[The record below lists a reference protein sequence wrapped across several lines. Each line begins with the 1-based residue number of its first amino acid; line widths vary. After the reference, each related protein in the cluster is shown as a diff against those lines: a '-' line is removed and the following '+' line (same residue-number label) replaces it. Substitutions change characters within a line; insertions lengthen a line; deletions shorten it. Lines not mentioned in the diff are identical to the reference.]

1 MAVTKSSEAFRTISE
16 AASELDVPQHVLRHW
31 EEVFGQ
37 IRPMRRAGGR
47 RYYRPVDIDIL
58 RGVRVLLYDERYTT
72 KGVQKI
78 FKEHGVKYI
87 AELGRLA
94 ASGQSIELRPLLDE
108 DSADKAPPHAE
119 NPFRKSSHPTKD
131 PLPTPKPASEA
142 SNDQTLADLDAPT
155 AAGPASASALTPEK
169 RRQLQFLLTRLEKAQ
184 EALDDAS
191 SALDAVDAIKQTSK

>member
-1 MAVTKSSEAFRTISE
+1 MPAAKSAEAFRTISE
-16 AASELDVPQHVLRHW
+16 ASSELDVPQHVLRHW

-47 RYYRPVDIDIL
+47 RYYRPIDLDVL

-94 ASGQSIELRPLLDE
+94 AAGQSVELLPLLE
-108 DSADKAPPHAE
+108 EEKSDKSLPPEE
-119 NPFRKSSHPTKD
+119 NPFRREVSETAD
-131 PLPTPKPASEA
+131 EKPA
-142 SNDQTLADLDAPT
+142 
-155 AAGPASASALTPEK
+155 ALTPETQNALK
-169 RRQLQFLLTRLEKAQ
+169 ALLSRLERVQ
-184 EALDDAS
+184 ELLDEASLAIDAVHAEEIDDDDA
-191 SALDAVDAIKQTSK
+191 